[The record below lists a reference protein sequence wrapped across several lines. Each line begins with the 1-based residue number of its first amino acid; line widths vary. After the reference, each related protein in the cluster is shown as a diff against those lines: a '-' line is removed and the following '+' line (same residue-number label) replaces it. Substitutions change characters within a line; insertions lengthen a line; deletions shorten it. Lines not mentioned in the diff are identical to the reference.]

1 MRLKDQLP
9 TRAQLREIRCLKF
22 LNEVIFEP
30 NLWHFNRYSVS
41 VASFVGV
48 FCCFLPMPF
57 QMIPCVLLCVLL
69 HCNVPL
75 SIALVWISNPIT
87 MPPIFYF
94 TYRLGT
100 LILGEPNTINSVQL
114 SFEWLSVQLG
124 AVWQPLILGSL
135 VCGVSLGSLAFVIVR
150 LYWRL
155 RIARYWAK
163 RHARR
168 SMRATRT

>member
-1 MRLKDQLP
+1 MKLKDRLP
-9 TRAQLREIRCLKF
+9 TRAQLREIKSLKF
-22 LNEVIFEP
+22 LGEVIFEP

-75 SIALVWISNPIT
+75 AIALVWISNPIT
-87 MPPIFYF
+87 MPPMFYF

-100 LILGEPNTINSVQL
+100 LILGEPNTIDSVEL
-114 SFEWLSVQLG
+114 SITWLSSQLA

-135 VCGVSLGSLAFVIVR
+135 ICGLSLGSLAFVIVR
-150 LYWRL
+150 LYWRWK
-155 RIARYWAK
+155 IARYRAK
-163 RHARR
+163 RQARR
-168 SMRATRT
+168 KQAAIRT

>member
-1 MRLKDQLP
+1 MKLKDRLP
-9 TRAQLREIRCLKF
+9 TRARLREIKSLKF
-22 LNEVIFEP
+22 LGEVIFEP

-57 QMIPCVLLCVLL
+57 QMVPCVLLCVVL

-100 LILGEPNTINSVQL
+100 LILGEPNTIDSVEL
-114 SFEWLSVQLG
+114 SITWLSSQLA

-135 VCGVSLGSLAFVIVR
+135 ICGLSLGSLAFVIVR
-150 LYWRL
+150 LYWRWK
-155 RIARYWAK
+155 IARYRAK
-163 RHARR
+163 RQDR
-168 SMRATRT
+168 SKRAAIRT